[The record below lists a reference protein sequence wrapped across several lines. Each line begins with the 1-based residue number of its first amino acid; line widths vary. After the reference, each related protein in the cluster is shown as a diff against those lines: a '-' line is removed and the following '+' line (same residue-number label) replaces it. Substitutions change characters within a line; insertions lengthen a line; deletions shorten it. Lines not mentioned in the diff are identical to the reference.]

1 MYQTKFKMSSLPATF
16 DLAVVEAFLKPT
28 LSVDNFK
35 KCMKVIRRLVY
46 GHGVKHASRTDV
58 FMGGTP
64 LLPSHDLEAIR
75 LRANK
80 WLPYTRKTGRVD
92 KSGGWTLNHP
102 IAKLKRFK
110 DNVLLVGIAHP
121 PPPVIPQLPPP
132 VVPQQLPPQ
141 LPPPVVPQQ
150 LPPQL
155 PPVVPQQLPPQRHP
169 PVVPQQPPPVVPQ
182 PTASEPHVWGHIYC
196 FRTVGN
202 ATIYKAGMTT
212 RFDVKDR
219 LNEYD
224 GANKVDVVVSCIFV
238 EDARRAEVQMLQS
251 LKTCGVLVLDKKT
264 LGNEWFRATGD
275 DTVHRHIVISG
286 IMANS
291 AVNRKRSLG

>member
-16 DLAVVEAFLKPT
+16 DLAAVEAFLKPDISGKN
-28 LSVDNFK
+28 LR
-35 KCMKVIRRLVY
+35 KCMKVIRQLVS
-46 GHGVKHASRTDV
+46 GHGVEHASRTDV
-58 FMGGTP
+58 FMSGTP

-75 LRANK
+75 LRANR

-121 PPPVIPQLPPP
+121 PPPVVPQLPPP
-132 VVPQQLPPQ
+132 VVPPQ
-141 LPPPVVPQQ
+141 LP
-150 LPPQL
+150 
-155 PPVVPQQLPPQRHP
+155 
-169 PVVPQQPPPVVPQ
+169 PQQPPPVVPQ

-202 ATIYKAGMTT
+202 PSIYKAGMTT
-212 RFDVKDR
+212 RFDVKAR
-219 LNEYD
+219 LDEFD
-224 GANKVDVVVSCIFV
+224 GANKVDVIVSCMFV

-275 DTVHRHIVISG
+275 DTVHRHVVISQ

-291 AVNRKRSLG
+291 AVNRKRSLS

>member
-16 DLAVVEAFLKPT
+16 DLAAVEAFLKPDISGKN
-28 LSVDNFK
+28 LK
-35 KCMKVIRRLVY
+35 KCMKVIRRLVS
-46 GHGVKHASRTDV
+46 GHGVEHASRTDV
-58 FMGGTP
+58 FMSGTP

-110 DNVLLVGIAHP
+110 DNVLLLGVAHP
-121 PPPVIPQLPPP
+121 
-132 VVPQQLPPQ
+132 
-141 LPPPVVPQQ
+141 
-150 LPPQL
+150 
-155 PPVVPQQLPPQRHP
+155 
-169 PVVPQQPPPVVPQ
+169 PPPVVPQ
-182 PTASEPHVWGHIYC
+182 PTASEPHTWGHIYC

-202 ATIYKAGMTT
+202 PTIYKAGMTT
-212 RFDVKDR
+212 RFDVKAR
-219 LNEYD
+219 LDEYD

-238 EDARRAEVQMLQS
+238 EDARRAETQMLQS

-275 DTVHRHIVISG
+275 DTVHRHVVISQ

-291 AVNRKRSLG
+291 AVNRKRSLS